1 METHA
6 GIAAHTGQASGEK
19 KGDSI
24 KSVKQMHSCTILV
37 LEPKDTACPK
47 R

>member
-6 GIAAHTGQASGEK
+6 GIAAHTGQAGGGK

-24 KSVKQMHSCTILV
+24 KSVKQMHSCTILFGAKGHC
-37 LEPKDTACPK
+37 LS
-47 R
+47 